1 MRVND
6 LPGAGDLA
14 EQHRLFPDT
23 LQAFATGAERSTDRC
38 VRDSPCK
45 VTSLELHVYIRE
57 VEFEIRNGIFFGL
70 DMIFDKVEQAS
81 ILAA

>member
-23 LQAFATGAERSTDRC
+23 LQAFAIGAERSTDRC
-38 VRDSPCK
+38 VRDDIMKKETPM
-45 VTSLELHVYIRE
+45 EA
-57 VEFEIRNGIFFGL
+57 
-70 DMIFDKVEQAS
+70 AS
-81 ILAA
+81 C